1 MRQPPV
7 TPFVD
12 TNMTLTTDASDG
24 YQVLQFTSAT
34 PFTAT
39 ETGADGYANPPGTYQ
54 IRYKE
59 VTGSDLA
66 SLLALKQNA
75 NATACWNF
83 QFVDSSG
90 KTTQPSVTY
99 CKTNP

>member
-7 TPFVD
+7 TPFID
-12 TNMTLTTDASDG
+12 SNMTLTTDPKDG
-24 YQVLQFTSAT
+24 YEVLQFTSANAFVT
-34 PFTAT
+34 N
-39 ETGADGYANPPGTYQ
+39 ETGSDSYPNPAGTYR

-83 QFVDSSG
+83 EFTDSNG
-90 KTTQPSVTY
+90 NMTQPPVTY